1 VTAPVATWRVEL
13 TYRAPA
19 RDSSGRLVDTV
30 FHEHTTDRTA
40 AHAIARRWAT
50 GPLPAGAVDVELV
63 IYGRNEHGANIV
75 TEPWELG
82 ATTSNAAQALA
93 AARLRLVR

>member
-1 VTAPVATWRVEL
+1 MTAPVATWRVEL

-19 RDSSGRLVDTV
+19 DGGRYVETV
-30 FHEHTTDRTA
+30 LHEHTTDRTA

-50 GPLPAGAVDVELV
+50 APRPIGAVDLELV